1 MEETERVNV
10 MAEFLKGEA
19 KRFKELVT
27 LIKNV
32 PKSYEQFYV
41 GHTMDMDYI
50 ISIHRNDEN
59 PVFKLSRF
67 RQIIDK
73 VPSDLRGAIY
83 STEEL
88 YGALKAKPVRYTIEL
103 GDYIFIEDD
112 SGKKTKVGKKIS
124 LETGQQ
130 LIDVW
135 MKDAASW
142 YDLLWRTLGKNPD
155 DVIEETGN
163 SVSRLERQLTE
174 EEIRRLIEYEV
185 VTIRP
190 YVEDD
195 DPARQLAV
203 IATCKLFPKPKSME
217 YVNVHWLYTEGTE
230 QFIVNLEAGY
240 DMKPS
245 SVVFSNVVTAI
256 KC

>member
-1 MEETERVNV
+1 MEETESVNE

-19 KRFKELVT
+19 KRFKDLVT
-27 LIKNV
+27 LVKNV
-32 PKSYEQFYV
+32 PKSYAQFYV
-41 GHTMDMDYI
+41 GHTMESDHI
-50 ISIHRNDEN
+50 ISIHRNEEN
-59 PVFKLSRF
+59 PVFKISRF
-67 RQIIDK
+67 RQVLDK
-73 VPSDLRGAIY
+73 VPDGRRGAIY

-88 YGALKAKPVRYTIEL
+88 YEALKAKPVRYSIEP

-124 LETGQQ
+124 PETGNQI
-130 LIDVW
+130 IDVW
-135 MKDAASW
+135 MKDAAGW
-142 YDLLWRTLGKNPD
+142 YDLLWRTLGEEEE
-155 DVIEETGN
+155 VEETEN
-163 SVSRLERQLTE
+163 PVSRLERQLTE
-174 EEIRRLIEYEV
+174 EEIRRLIAYEV
-185 VTIRP
+185 ITIRP
-190 YVEDD
+190 YVEED

-217 YVNVHWLYTEGTE
+217 YVNVHWLYTEDTE
-230 QFIVNLEAGY
+230 QFIVNLEAEY